1 MPGVAESCVRRLRH
15 RIPRLRCCVAAVAAN
30 SPTPQQRYGAE
41 MRIYLREGN
50 VEKTIHYCKLL
61 GEECVKTETIRK
73 RAPYCR
79 RLRTAPSCR

>member
-1 MPGVAESCVRRLRH
+1 MGLAAKLQRAWQAPDITSSS
-15 RIPRLRCCVAAVAAN
+15 PPVAAVAAN

-73 RAPYCR
+73 RAPY
-79 RLRTAPSCR
+79 

>member
-1 MPGVAESCVRRLRH
+1 
-15 RIPRLRCCVAAVAAN
+15 
-30 SPTPQQRYGAE
+30 